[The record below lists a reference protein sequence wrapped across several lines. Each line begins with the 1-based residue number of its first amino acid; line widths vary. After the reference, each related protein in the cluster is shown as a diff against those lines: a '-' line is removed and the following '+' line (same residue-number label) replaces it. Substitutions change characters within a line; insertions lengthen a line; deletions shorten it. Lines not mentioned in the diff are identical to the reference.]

1 MFAVNNYASAV
12 CPNSVYEGKGNVED
26 VLQFSER
33 DFIKNSYPK
42 AGWRMMQYFGGYS
55 QWEESDIGQKIET
68 QKGKLQFILEV
79 KEALNRIRNV
89 SFHYASMRD
98 TGSLA
103 EDSILVRIFEK
114 EKEGFGEL
122 VRKKYYTNNV
132 PKFYSVKDIDTL
144 MKQIYMKE
152 KVLESQIPSFRSI
165 FGRKNLIESVGSL
178 IEREA
183 YIELQKDTD
192 IIKMYYNSLYFL
204 LKEFYYNSFLQ
215 EEGLKERFLDALNEE
230 EREETDRKRVLAINN
245 LRNRINEYEKT
256 SLNMQFGELCQSI
269 MTDYYLQNS
278 EKKVRNNRKD
288 TLQNAK
294 YEHFKMLLLTCLR
307 RAFMKYV
314 NEEVMGEK
322 MGCAFLRKPVF
333 QNRIDENTFCIGWKI
348 KIYEDLNEDKYDAW
362 MISWY
367 IAGHFMTPSHI
378 NHLKGEIKCYLNYVE
393 GIVKR
398 KYSVMGKSS
407 YAKEDIKISELKKQY
422 KKILKILNLA
432 SEYCGKI
439 SAKWEDYYETEEEYA
454 EIIKHYVAY
463 ETSESEES
471 LRMQLCAFCNQKVE
485 NSPSGYIGIF
495 YGPDNKPIVNRN
507 VVVARMHGLERLI
520 ATCLKDDRVKEQ
532 EILDYYNK
540 AKSLEAVFKSGKC
553 KDISQEKAHR
563 QYQQKKNRI
572 ELVDILKYSEILN
585 DLMSQLISWCY
596 LRERDRMYF
605 QIGIHYIR
613 LYFGEH
619 IVDEN
624 SKLRVLRSKGVSDG
638 IGRGINIIDGAVL
651 YQLAAI
657 YTYELPV
664 YCLDKEGYAKVS
676 KAAPVGTQTA
686 RGVIGFCNEY
696 CENEDIYL
704 AGLELFESGS
714 EQKELIEFRNYIDH
728 VKYLARRNVSILE
741 LYSKMYAHFFRHD
754 MKLKKS
760 VTVVLQNILA
770 RHFVL
775 ASLKMSYTENT
786 VSAIIKDQT
795 RQWTYRIP
803 KIEIESMYSE
813 VTVHKYEIPQK
824 KGRVKKE
831 KYKLDY
837 YDQKF
842 LDKLRKILEYNQ
854 G

>member
-1 MFAVNNYASAV
+1 M
-12 CPNSVYEGKGNVED
+12 
-26 VLQFSER
+26 
-33 DFIKNSYPK
+33 
-42 AGWRMMQYFGGYS
+42 
-55 QWEESDIGQKIET
+55 
-68 QKGKLQFILEV
+68 
-79 KEALNRIRNV
+79 
-89 SFHYASMRD
+89 
-98 TGSLA
+98 
-103 EDSILVRIFEK
+103 
-114 EKEGFGEL
+114 
-122 VRKKYYTNNV
+122 
-132 PKFYSVKDIDTL
+132 
-144 MKQIYMKE
+144 
-152 KVLESQIPSFRSI
+152 
-165 FGRKNLIESVGSL
+165 
-178 IEREA
+178 
-183 YIELQKDTD
+183 
-192 IIKMYYNSLYFL
+192 
-204 LKEFYYNSFLQ
+204 
-215 EEGLKERFLDALNEE
+215 
-230 EREETDRKRVLAINN
+230 
-245 LRNRINEYEKT
+245 
-256 SLNMQFGELCQSI
+256 
-269 MTDYYLQNS
+269 
-278 EKKVRNNRKD
+278 
-288 TLQNAK
+288 
-294 YEHFKMLLLTCLR
+294 
-307 RAFMKYV
+307 
-314 NEEVMGEK
+314 
-322 MGCAFLRKPVF
+322 
-333 QNRIDENTFCIGWKI
+333 
-348 KIYEDLNEDKYDAW
+348 
-362 MISWY
+362 
-367 IAGHFMTPSHI
+367 
-378 NHLKGEIKCYLNYVE
+378 
-393 GIVKR
+393 
-398 KYSVMGKSS
+398 
-407 YAKEDIKISELKKQY
+407 
-422 KKILKILNLA
+422 
-432 SEYCGKI
+432 
-439 SAKWEDYYETEEEYA
+439 
-454 EIIKHYVAY
+454 
-463 ETSESEES
+463 
-471 LRMQLCAFCNQKVE
+471 
-485 NSPSGYIGIF
+485 
-495 YGPDNKPIVNRN
+495 
-507 VVVARMHGLERLI
+507 
-520 ATCLKDDRVKEQ
+520 
-532 EILDYYNK
+532 
-540 AKSLEAVFKSGKC
+540 
-553 KDISQEKAHR
+553 
-563 QYQQKKNRI
+563 
-572 ELVDILKYSEILN
+572 
-585 DLMSQLISWCY
+585 MSQLISWCY